1 MIQVGITGGIGS
13 GKSTVCSIFER
24 LGVPVYYA
32 DLRAKQLMEDDKT
45 LISEIKSNFGEEAY
59 NADNTLNRV
68 YLSSLVFKN
77 EDKLLLLNSLVHP
90 IVQNDYKSWVSIL
103 DSKNYP
109 YCLKEAALLVE
120 TGSFKMLDKL
130 IVVSA
135 PLEDRIGRV
144 MARDNASREQ
154 VLNRINAQLPEAEKI
169 QLAHFVIYNDKIM
182 DLMPQVTKIHLSL
195 TSSN

>member
-1 MIQVGITGGIGS
+1 LIQVGITGGIGS

>member
-13 GKSTVCSIFER
+13 GKSTVCNIFER

-45 LISEIKSNFGEEAY
+45 LRNEIKSNFGEEAY
-59 NADNTLNRV
+59 NNDNSLNRV
-68 YLSSLVFKN
+68 YLSSLVFNN

>member
-1 MIQVGITGGIGS
+1 
-13 GKSTVCSIFER
+13 
-24 LGVPVYYA
+24 
-32 DLRAKQLMEDDKT
+32 
-45 LISEIKSNFGEEAY
+45 
-59 NADNTLNRV
+59 
-68 YLSSLVFKN
+68 LVFKN

>member
-32 DLRAKQLMEDDKT
+32 DLRAKQLMEDDKK
-45 LISEIKSNFGEEAY
+45 LICDIKSNFGVEAY
-59 NADNTLNRV
+59 STDGTLNRV

-90 IVQNDYKSWVSIL
+90 VVQKDYESWISIL
-103 DSKNYP
+103 DAKNYP
-109 YCLKEAALLVE
+109 YSLKEAALLVE
-120 TGSFKMLDKL
+120 TGSYKMLDKL

-135 PLEDRIGRV
+135 PLEDRISRV
-144 MARDNASREQ
+144 MARDNVSREQ
-154 VLNRINAQLPEAEKI
+154 VINRINAQLPEAKKVK
-169 QLAHFVIYNDKIM
+169 LAHFVIYNDKIM
-182 DLMPQVTKIHLSL
+182 ELMPQVTKIHLSL